1 MKKVISVV
9 LSVLLVASIAS
20 TTVFAAEPAQAKIG
34 DTEYATLALAIDA
47 ANADADE
54 TTIELLTDVTAT
66 AQLTVSEATVIN
78 GNGHTI
84 TTNGV
89 KKSFE
94 VHADFAINDL
104 TIVNTLA
111 YGRCIDTRVGGIELN
126 IVDSA
131 LITTNTPYTQPLT
144 IGGDAGTP
152 ENVIVVNI
160 SGSEITAQTHG
171 YGIITYN
178 PVEMVISE
186 STVTGYAALYFKD
199 ANGSVGSAGSL
210 VSVEGST
217 LNGVNNAP
225 SHESNTFAT
234 IVSESDEVLVS
245 LDAASTLSC
254 ESNNASTQYLIGLK
268 TNNSAA
274 PVSANIIMAE
284 EGAKLETSTKE
295 NGKAG
300 IIAGTV
306 MDVDDDSLVVNII
319 AVPSEYADAIFNDG
333 EGYITATEPETGL
346 TIITYHYE
354 SFTTLIGHTHS
365 ANNLTKVPGEK
376 ASCTE
381 DGVAEHYTCAEEA
394 CAGIAYGDV
403 NGSTIVANTVIFAT
417 GHSIVEVKAVAAT
430 TEKEGNIAHYKCEEC
445 DALFSDEEGEN
456 ELAAEDVVIAKLV
469 DDTNKDNDDA
479 NTGNTAPDTGSSAPD
494 TDSAAPDTD
503 NTTPDKETTSPAT
516 GDSFNAVY
524 AVIAAIVFG
533 AVVVL
538 TRKAKANA

>member
-1 MKKVISVV
+1 MKKLISVV

-20 TTVFAAEPAQAKIG
+20 TTVFAAEPAEASIG

-47 ANADADE
+47 ANEDADE
-54 TTIELLTDVTAT
+54 TTIELLTDVTST
-66 AQLTVSEATVIN
+66 AQLTISEATIIN

-89 KKSFE
+89 KKSFA
-94 VHADFAINDL
+94 VHADFSVNDL
-104 TIVNTLA
+104 TIVNTYA

-144 IGGDAGTP
+144 IGGDAGSA

-160 SGSEITAQTHG
+160 SGSEITAQVHG

-178 PVEMVISE
+178 PVEMVISD
-186 STVTGYAALYFKD
+186 STVTGYAALYLKD
-199 ANGSVGSAGSL
+199 ADGSVGSAGSMI
-210 VSVEGST
+210 SVEGSV

-225 SHESNTFAT
+225 SHESNSFAT
-234 IVSESDEVLVS
+234 IVSESDEVFVTI
-245 LDAASTLSC
+245 DAASTLSC
-254 ESNNASTQYLIGLK
+254 ESNNGSTQYLIGLK
-268 TNNSAA
+268 TNNSDA
-274 PVSANIIMAE
+274 PVSANIIVAE
-284 EGAKLETSTKE
+284 EGAKLETSVKE

-306 MDVDDDSLVVNII
+306 MEVGDDSLVMNVI

-333 EGYITATEPETGL
+333 AGYITAVEPETGL
-346 TIITYHYE
+346 TIITYHNE

-365 ANNLTKVPGEK
+365 DDNLTKVPGEK
-376 ASCTE
+376 ATCTE
-381 DGVAEHYTCAEEA
+381 DGVVEHYICADEA
-394 CAGIAYGDV
+394 CADIAYGDV
-403 NGSTIVANTVIFAT
+403 NGSTIVVNTVIFAQ
-417 GHSIVEVKAVAAT
+417 GHSTIVKVDAVAAT

-445 DALFSDEEGEN
+445 NALFSDEEGTE
-456 ELAAEDVVIAKLV
+456 EIDAEDVVIAKLV
-469 DDTNKDNDDA
+469 DDTNEDNDDA
-479 NTGNTAPDTGSSAPD
+479 NTGNTAPDT
-494 TDSAAPDTD
+494 D
-503 NTTPDKETTSPAT
+503 NTTPDEETTSPAT

-524 AVIAAIVFG
+524 AVIAAIVCG

-538 TRKAKANA
+538 TRKGKVTA